1 MKNSL
6 ISLIQKK
13 ICTAPVVQTVPYQN
27 EQCSVF
33 HSVTLLTEPIYF
45 SCEEKFYKYWFW
57 MMTRLYFKKRE
68 ASLTFIEQN
77 NNCLICRN
85 IRILAG
91 LIVLA

>member
-45 SCEEKFYKYWFW
+45 SCEEKYIFAQQVSFNHRIFSRTPLSYQ
-57 MMTRLYFKKRE
+57 TALRYF
-68 ASLTFIEQN
+68 SL
-77 NNCLICRN
+77 
-85 IRILAG
+85 
-91 LIVLA
+91 